1 VVGVVLDNGAMPGMK
16 ITISA
21 AMRARDVSRPRPE
34 QLAEAEVEVE
44 AETEVGAEAGAET
57 EVGAEVGEADVA
69 IGGSG
74 AAAGG
79 VDPVTGVRPSDRFG
93 GRAGRQHGTRRR
105 RRGSG

>member
-1 VVGVVLDNGAMPGMK
+1 MPAMK

-44 AETEVGAEAGAET
+44 AETEVGAEAGAGAET